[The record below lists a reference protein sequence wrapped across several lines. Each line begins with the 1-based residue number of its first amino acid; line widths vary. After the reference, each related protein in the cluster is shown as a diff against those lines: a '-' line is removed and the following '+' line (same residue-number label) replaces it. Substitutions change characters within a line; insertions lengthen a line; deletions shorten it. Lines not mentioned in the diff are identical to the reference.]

1 MSPPEYRCLPDS
13 NCLFKMKKSGLLGQ
27 LIQNLCCLP
36 GVGPKTAQR
45 MAFHLLQRDRN
56 GATMLAQT
64 LLRAIEK
71 MGHCSQCRTL
81 TEGDICSICADKSRD
96 DAIICIVESPADV
109 WIIDQATAFKGRYF
123 VLHGRLS
130 PLDGIGP
137 DELGLDQ
144 LERQLAT
151 GHIKEL
157 ILATNSTVE
166 GEATAYFIG
175 ELARKHQ
182 VPASRIAHGVP
193 MGGELEFIDS
203 GTLSH
208 AFNGRVGL

>member
-1 MSPPEYRCLPDS
+1 MQQ
-13 NCLFKMKKSGLLGQ
+13 KGLLGQ
-27 LIQNLCCLP
+27 LIQDLCCLP
-36 GVGPKTAQR
+36 GVGAKTAQR
-45 MAFHLLQRDRN
+45 MAFYLLQRDRN
-56 GATMLAQT
+56 GAKRLSET
-64 LLRAIEK
+64 LLRAIENI
-71 MGHCSQCRTL
+71 GYCQQCRTF
-81 TEGDICSICADKSRD
+81 TENTRCDICEDSSRD
-96 DAIICIVESPADV
+96 ASLVCIVESPADV
-109 WIIDQATAFKGRYF
+109 WIVDQATVFNGHYF

-144 LERQLAT
+144 LAQHLTT
-151 GHIKEL
+151 GVIKEL

-182 VPASRIAHGVP
+182 VQASRIAHGVP

-208 AFNGRVGL
+208 AFNGRKQL

>member
-1 MSPPEYRCLPDS
+1 ML
-13 NCLFKMKKSGLLGQ
+13 KKGLLGQ
-27 LIQNLCCLP
+27 LTQTLCCLP

-45 MAFHLLQRDRN
+45 MSFHLLQRDRN
-56 GATMLAQT
+56 GAKILAET
-64 LLRAIEK
+64 LIEALEK
-71 MGHCSQCRTL
+71 IGHCQVCRTL
-81 TEGDICSICADKSRD
+81 TEQSICQVCADKVRD
-96 DAIICIVESPADV
+96 SSVVCIVESPADV
-109 WIIDQATAFKGRYF
+109 WIIDQATVFNGHYF

-137 DELGLDQ
+137 DELGLDM
-144 LERQLAT
+144 LEQRMSSGT
-151 GHIKEL
+151 IKEL

-182 VPASRIAHGVP
+182 VQASRIAHGVP

-203 GTLSH
+203 GTLAH
-208 AFNGRVGL
+208 AFNGRNTL

>member
-1 MSPPEYRCLPDS
+1 MQ
-13 NCLFKMKKSGLLGQ
+13 KKGLLGQ

-36 GVGPKTAQR
+36 GVGPKSAQR
-45 MAFHLLQRDRN
+45 MAFYLLQRDRN
-56 GATMLAQT
+56 GAKALAET
-64 LLRAIEK
+64 LLRAIDNI
-71 MGHCSQCRTL
+71 GYCQQCRTL
-81 TEGDICSICADKSRD
+81 TEHAVCEICADTSRD
-96 DAIICIVESPADV
+96 SSLICIVESPADV
-109 WIIDQATAFKGRYF
+109 WIINQATVFKGHYF

-137 DELGLDQ
+137 DELGLDL
-144 LERQLAT
+144 LEQRLASGT
-151 GHIKEL
+151 IKEL

-175 ELARKHQ
+175 EIARKHQ
-182 VPASRIAHGVP
+182 VQASRIAHGVP

-208 AFNGRVGL
+208 AFNGRKEI

>member
-1 MSPPEYRCLPDS
+1 MHR
-13 NCLFKMKKSGLLGQ
+13 KGLLGQ

-56 GATMLAQT
+56 GAKMLAQT
-64 LLRAIEK
+64 LLRAIEE
-71 MGHCSQCRTL
+71 MGHCRQCRTL
-81 TEGDICSICADKSRD
+81 TEGELCDICADNSRD
-96 DAIICIVESPADV
+96 DSIICIVESPADV
-109 WIIDQATAFKGRYF
+109 WIVDQATVFKGRYF

-144 LERQLAT
+144 LEQQLAT
-151 GHIKEL
+151 GSIKEL

-166 GEATAYFIG
+166 GEATAYFIS

-193 MGGELEFIDS
+193 MGGELEFTDS

-208 AFNGRVGL
+208 AFNGRVEM

>member
-1 MSPPEYRCLPDS
+1 MH
-13 NCLFKMKKSGLLGQ
+13 KKGLLGQ

-56 GATMLAQT
+56 GANVLAKT
-64 LLRAIEK
+64 LLRAIEE
-71 MGHCSQCRTL
+71 MGHCRQCRTL
-81 TEGDICSICADKSRD
+81 TEGDVCEICADHSRD
-96 DAIICIVESPADV
+96 DSLICIVESPADV
-109 WIIDQATAFKGRYF
+109 WIVDQATVFRGRYF

-144 LERQLAT
+144 LEQQLAT

-193 MGGELEFIDS
+193 MGGELEFTDS

-208 AFNGRVGL
+208 AFNGRVGM

>member
-1 MSPPEYRCLPDS
+1 
-13 NCLFKMKKSGLLGQ
+13 MKRAGLLGQ
-27 LIQNLCCLP
+27 LIQDLCCLP
-36 GVGPKTAQR
+36 GVGAKTAQR

-56 GATMLAQT
+56 SAKKLAET
-64 LLRAIEK
+64 LLRAIDNI
-71 MGHCSQCRTL
+71 GYCQQCRTL
-81 TEGDICSICADKSRD
+81 TENKRCEICADSSRD
-96 DAIICIVESPADV
+96 AAIVCIVESPADV
-109 WIIDQATAFKGRYF
+109 WIVEQAAVFNGRYF

-144 LERQLAT
+144 LEQYLAT
-151 GHIKEL
+151 GTVNEL

-166 GEATAYFIG
+166 GIATAYFIG
-175 ELARKHQ
+175 ELARKYQ
-182 VPASRIAHGVP
+182 VQASRIAHGVP

-208 AFNGRVGL
+208 AFNGRKQI

>member
-1 MSPPEYRCLPDS
+1 
-13 NCLFKMKKSGLLGQ
+13 MKKSGLLGQ

-36 GVGPKTAQR
+36 GVGPKSAQR

-56 GATMLAQT
+56 GARMLAQT
-64 LLRAIEK
+64 LLRAIEEI
-71 MGHCSQCRTL
+71 GYCRQCRTL
-81 TEGDICSICADKSRD
+81 TEGELCEICADSSRED
-96 DAIICIVESPADV
+96 SIVCIVESPSDV
-109 WIIDQATAFKGRYF
+109 WIVDQATAFKGRYF

-144 LERQLAT
+144 LERQLAA

-175 ELARKHQ
+175 ELARKHR
-182 VPASRIAHGVP
+182 VSASRIAHGVP
-193 MGGELEFIDS
+193 MGGELEFTDS
-203 GTLSH
+203 NTLSH
-208 AFNGRVGL
+208 AFNGRVGM

>member
-1 MSPPEYRCLPDS
+1 MLPQECLCLPDS
-13 NCLFKMKKSGLLGQ
+13 NCLFNMHKKGLLGQ

-56 GATMLAQT
+56 GALMLAQT
-64 LLRAIEK
+64 LLRALEEI
-71 MGHCSQCRTL
+71 GHCKQCRTL
-81 TEGDICSICADKSRD
+81 TEGDICEICADKSRD
-96 DAIICIVESPADV
+96 DSTLCIVESPADV
-109 WIIDQATAFKGRYF
+109 WIVDQATGFKGRYF

-144 LERQLAT
+144 LEQQLAT
-151 GHIKEL
+151 GHVKEL

-166 GEATAYFIG
+166 GEATAYFIS

-182 VPASRIAHGVP
+182 VSASRIAHGVP
-193 MGGELEFIDS
+193 MGGELEFTDS

-208 AFNGRVGL
+208 AFNGRVGM